1 MSNTS
6 MERKKEKALKVKW
19 LDECC
24 GYCGNQLNSWDIRVG
39 NALMF
44 NGELICEEC
53 IADEYG
59 MTKEYLR
66 DTMLR
71 RFGMHPCEGL

>member
-1 MSNTS
+1 MADETK
-6 MERKKEKALKVKW
+6 MKLKW

-24 GYCGNQLNSWDIRVG
+24 EYCGEQINSWDKRVG

-44 NGELICEEC
+44 TFSICENC

-59 MTKEYLR
+59 MTKDYLR